1 MNRRQMLAGLASTA
15 ALTNVESR
23 AANVNNAY
31 LELIVWRFHNT
42 EENQAS
48 RTSEFLQNGLQPALS
63 RAGARL
69 IGAFSNVIATDGPFY
84 VTLSQYASLGNL
96 QDVREKLAGDEAYQ
110 QAVQKLSS
118 GQGLPFVGVE
128 SNLLRCFDGM
138 PQPAVSAPS
147 GRETHRIFEWRT
159 YESQSFATLARKIGM
174 FNHGEMQ
181 IFERLGMRPVF
192 FGETII
198 GPKQPNLMYMLS
210 YDDLAAREKLWRA
223 FGSDPAWQ
231 KLRSNPELA
240 DAQIVANISNII
252 LQPLK
257 FSPIR

>member
-1 MNRRQMLAGLASTA
+1 MNRRQMLAGLASSA
-15 ALTNVESR
+15 ALTDFESR
-23 AANVNNAY
+23 AANMNNAY
-31 LELIVWRFHNT
+31 LELIVWRFHNS

-69 IGAFSNVIATDGPFY
+69 IGAFSNVIATDGPYY
-84 VTLSQYASLGNL
+84 VTLSQYASLASL
-96 QDVREKLAGDEAYQ
+96 QEVREKLASDEAYQ

-118 GQGLPFVGVE
+118 GPGLPFVRVE
-128 SNLLRCFDGM
+128 SSLVRCFDGM
-138 PQPAVSAPS
+138 PQPAVSAD
-147 GRETHRIFEWRT
+147 GHRIFEWRT

-192 FGETII
+192 FGETIV
-198 GPKQPNLMYMLS
+198 GPKQPNVTYMLS

-223 FGSDPAWQ
+223 FGSDPEWQ
-231 KLRSNPELA
+231 KLRSHPELA
-240 DAQIVANISNII
+240 DAQIVANISNVI

-257 FSPIR
+257 FSSIR